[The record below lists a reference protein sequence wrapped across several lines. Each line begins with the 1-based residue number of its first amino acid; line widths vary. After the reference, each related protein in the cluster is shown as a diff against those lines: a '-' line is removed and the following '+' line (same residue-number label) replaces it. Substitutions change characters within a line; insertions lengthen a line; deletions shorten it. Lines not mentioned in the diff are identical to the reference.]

1 MRTRRVRLP
10 VGDLLMERR
19 LAMPVVW
26 TDLHRLHDPA
36 GEVWV
41 GVKIPGS
48 EVSERGE
55 VIREALTAA
64 GAPFVGMVEHGSA
77 PLRKV
82 HAAGLLDYL
91 ESAYAGW
98 LAAGL
103 DKDPGQDRV
112 VPYVFPLP
120 QLMGGRPLRMPVAAS
135 ALAGCFSVDTTTSIG
150 PTTYEAARAAVD
162 AALTAVDQ
170 VLGGAPAAYAACRP
184 PGHHAGTEFFG
195 GSCYLN
201 NAAVAAQGLLDGGV
215 HSVGIVDLD
224 AHHGNG
230 TQQIFYERADVFYG
244 SIHVDPGAGWFPHFV
259 GFADE
264 NGDGSGK
271 SYNRNLPLPPGSGTG
286 PWLDALAALVEE
298 VAGLGP
304 EAVVV
309 SLGLDA
315 WMHDPESPLQVDE
328 TGFFGA
334 GEMVA
339 SLDVPVVFVQE
350 GGYDLDHLGDLV
362 VAALAGFENERIKG

>member
-1 MRTRRVRLP
+1 
-10 VGDLLMERR
+10 
-19 LAMPVVW
+19 MPVVW
-26 TDLHRLHDPA
+26 TDRHRLHDPA

-48 EVSERGE
+48 EVSGRGE
-55 VIREALTAA
+55 VIKEALAAA
-64 GAPFVGMVEHGSA
+64 GAQFVELSEHGTD
-77 PLRKV
+77 PVLKV

-98 LAAGL
+98 LEAGL
-103 DKDPGQDRV
+103 DRDPGQDRV

-120 QLMGGRPLRMPVAAS
+120 QLMGGRPLHAPVAAS
-135 ALAGCFSVDTTTSIG
+135 ARAGWFSMDTTTSIG

-162 AALTAVDQ
+162 AALTAVDL
-170 VLGGAPAAYAACRP
+170 VLAGAPAAYAACRP

-201 NAAVAAQGLLDGGV
+201 NAAVAAQGLREGGFQ
-215 HSVGIVDLD
+215 SVAIVDLD

-230 TQQIFYERADVFYG
+230 TQQIFYERGDVFYG

-264 NGDGSGK
+264 NGEGSGTG
-271 SYNRNLPLPPGSGTG
+271 YNRNLPLPPGSGTG
-286 PWLDALAALVEE
+286 LWLEALAALVEE
-298 VAGLGP
+298 VARASP

-334 GEMVA
+334 GELVA
-339 SLDVPVVFVQE
+339 GLAVPAVFVQE

-362 VAALAGFENERIKG
+362 VTALAGFEMERNQG